1 MGTVTDNGQSVK
13 RSARRITA
21 CCRPEWHRGRSII
34 AVGEA
39 ARDNRRARPRPAPE
53 QLPGLEQPRVT
64 LLSQGVSFW
73 RCRVVSWRGAEVS
86 PAEVPH
92 KPGLAAAARRL
103 LLVPVR
109 WLADSR

>member
-21 CCRPEWHRGRSII
+21 CCRAEWRRGKSII

-39 ARDNRRARPRPAPE
+39 ARDNRRARLRPAPE
-53 QLPGLEQPRVT
+53 PLPGLEQPRVN
-64 LLSQGVSFW
+64 LLSQAASSW
-73 RCRVVSWRGAEVS
+73 LCRVVSWPVAAVS

-109 WLADSR
+109 WSADSR